1 MAVSLGSRIMAA
13 VKAFRDFGHDRTFTD
28 AVDFYDAA
36 WALVDGSAFRI
47 VNGKLSHVLKDK
59 DVQLYRNC
67 RLLFS
72 HAGRMRDFYAAMIY
86 AGTLAT
92 DGKQLPDGSL
102 GAIPIDPQTGGQQSD
117 AQLRAVTAA
126 WWDRVRWQQG
136 MGLRPAYG
144 AILGECLTE
153 LIDDPARHAVWPQ
166 LVWPGY
172 VVGLDLDIVGD
183 VKSYALEYLVTRVE
197 SNQQVTFRYRKEVDK
212 AAYRYYRDDGPFDYD
227 GGGWEQE
234 NPYGFVPAIWDRHK
248 IGRDGQSMSAIADT
262 LPALYELNSFFS
274 HGIDY
279 ARKTF
284 WSPIAVKGG
293 TGQPGAQQVVGPS
306 RASDPRALAE
316 TQDIV
321 NVSENG
327 GVEILQFDMGEAR
340 QVVADLKSFIL
351 ESNPEV
357 SFYHEL
363 RQMST
368 LTGPAVERALGD
380 AVSRITLGRG
390 SYDPQTVKLQQMQAS
405 IGGYR
410 YHDAGENGWQANGG
424 LAKRDEVYAPYQLDS
439 YKNGAMDM
447 SIRERPV
454 VPRTEEER
462 LAMVEQ
468 RERLRYEDSF
478 EALGMEKNDAKTLI
492 AARESAELRRVD
504 IV

>member
-1 MAVSLGSRIMAA
+1 MLGSFGGRLMAA
-13 VKAFRDFGHDRTFTD
+13 VKAFRTYGQDQSFTD
-28 AVDFYDAA
+28 AVDFYEAA

-47 VNGKLSHVLKDK
+47 VNGQLRHVLKDAE
-59 DVQLYRNC
+59 LYRNC

-72 HAGRMRDFYAAMIY
+72 HAGRMRDFYAAMTY

-92 DGKQLPDGSL
+92 DGKRLPDGSL
-102 GAIPIDPQTGGQQSD
+102 GAIPIDPQAGTD
-117 AQLRAVTAA
+117 EANAHLLAVTSA

-144 AILGECLTE
+144 SILGECLTE

-166 LVWPGY
+166 LIWPGY

-183 VKSYALEYLVTRVE
+183 VKAYALEYPVTRVE
-197 SNQQVTFRYRKEVDK
+197 QGAQVTFRYRKEVDK
-212 AAYRYYRDDGPFDYD
+212 EAYRYYRDDRPFDYD
-227 GGGWEQE
+227 GNGWEQE
-234 NPYGFVPAIWDRHK
+234 NPYGFVPAVWDRHK

-284 WSPIAVKGG
+284 WSPIAVRGG
-293 TGQPGAQQVVGPS
+293 NGQPSAQQVVGPARDS
-306 RASDPRALAE
+306 NPRDLAE

-321 NVSENG
+321 NVSEHG

-340 QVVADLKSFIL
+340 QIVADLKAFIL
-351 ESNPEV
+351 ESNPEA

-380 AVSRITLGRG
+380 AVSRVTLARG
-390 SYDPQTVKLQQMQAS
+390 GYDPQSIKLFQMQAS

-410 YHDAGENGWQANGG
+410 YHDPGENGWRANGG
-424 LAKRDEVYAPYQLDS
+424 LTDRDRVYAPYQLDS

-447 SIRERPV
+447 SLLGRPV
-454 VPRTEEER
+454 VPETPAER
-462 LAMVEQ
+462 LDLLAQ
-468 RERLRYEDSF
+468 RELLRYEDSF
-478 EALGMEKNDAKTLI
+478 QELGFEESKAATLI
-492 AARESAELRRVD
+492 TAREQADLRRANSGV
-504 IV
+504 